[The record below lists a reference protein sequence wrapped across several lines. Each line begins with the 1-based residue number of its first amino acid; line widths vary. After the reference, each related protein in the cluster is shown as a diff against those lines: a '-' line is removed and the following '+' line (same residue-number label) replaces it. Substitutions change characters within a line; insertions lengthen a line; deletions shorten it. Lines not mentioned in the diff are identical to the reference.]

1 MSNNRT
7 ELFYHLVW
15 HTKDNEPY
23 LETSIE
29 SIVYPYIRRR
39 VEEWQGKVLRIN
51 GTENHIHILISI
63 PPNKLVSEFIRKIKA
78 SSATYINNNRDING
92 YLYWQRGYGA
102 FTVSKQNLEKL
113 SNYIDNQKQYHQ
125 TSKIEPSWEL

>member
-23 LETSIE
+23 LDRTME

-39 VEEWQGKVLRIN
+39 VDESEGNLLRIN
-51 GTENHIHILISI
+51 GTENHVHILISI

-78 SSATYINNNRDING
+78 SSATYINKNQDIDG

-102 FTVSKQNLEKL
+102 FTVSKQNLKAVA
-113 SNYIDNQKQYHQ
+113 NYIERQKHHHK
-125 TSKIEPSWEL
+125 TGTLKSDWEV